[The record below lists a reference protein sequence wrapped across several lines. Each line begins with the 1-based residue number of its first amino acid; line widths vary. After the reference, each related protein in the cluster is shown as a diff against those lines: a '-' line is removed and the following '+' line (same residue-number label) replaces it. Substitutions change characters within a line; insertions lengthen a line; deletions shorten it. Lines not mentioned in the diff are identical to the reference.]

1 MRAPQ
6 VWTHWTAVDSP
17 KILDVFK
24 GIVAV
29 ATHVQRSTRKTS
41 SGPAFYASG
50 FAQRPLLPGFLQGG
64 SYVQPVLD
72 LSSLNPSQRE
82 AVVHEG
88 GPLVVFAGAGSG
100 KTRVITFRVA
110 HLISAH
116 EVAPWRILA
125 VTFTNKAAGEMRER
139 LVNLLG
145 EQAAAV
151 PVGTFHATC
160 ARLLR
165 RHGESVGLSKDFTI
179 YDDQDQ
185 LALVKRVLRDLG
197 LDEKRYQPKAM
208 ASRINR
214 AKQEVQAPGDIDT
227 SDAWSEVVR
236 RVYAT
241 YEKQLHQANAL
252 DFGDLIY
259 RTVRGLESDDRF
271 HDAVIGRFSHVL
283 VDEFQDTNHA
293 QFRLVR
299 LLSEGH
305 RNLCVVGDDDQSIYR
320 WRGADRRNILD
331 FRSSFPDATLVKL
344 EQNYR
349 STKRILR
356 AANAVVVRNVDREP
370 KQLWTDNQEGDAI
383 LVVRTLDER
392 DEARLVLRGVRELL
406 SGGHRL
412 SDIAIFYRT
421 HAQSRVIEESLRS
434 ANIGYR
440 IVGGMRFY
448 DRAEVKDLLAYLR
461 IMSNPADDMSLL
473 RIINTPA
480 RGIGKTTITRLLDW
494 AAQHGTSLSDVLED
508 GETLAGFGSAP
519 RKRLASFGSL
529 ISALREVAASGAP
542 LGEIGAEVVHRSG
555 YGEMLQRDEAPEAEA
570 RFQNIQE
577 LVASMDEFQRENPD
591 ATLADF
597 LENVTLQTS
606 ADEDVGGDRVTL
618 MTVHAAKGLEF
629 PLVMVTGLEE
639 QVFPFKGIDP
649 WEDPEELEEE
659 RRLAYVAFTRA
670 KQRLVLSFAAV
681 RRIFGQ
687 QRVGIPSRFL
697 TELPPEDVEW
707 IGTRPSTP
715 TRRQGSAEARYE
727 PTQSYV
733 DYNEGCDLPETEGLR
748 RGMQVRHAK
757 FGVGEVREVMHG
769 SPPRVAVRFP
779 GWGTRKIIASYLE
792 LA

>member
-1 MRAPQ
+1 M
-6 VWTHWTAVDSP
+6 
-17 KILDVFK
+17 
-24 GIVAV
+24 
-29 ATHVQRSTRKTS
+29 
-41 SGPAFYASG
+41 
-50 FAQRPLLPGFLQGG
+50 
-64 SYVQPVLD
+64 LD
-72 LSSLNPSQRE
+72 LGSLNSRQRE

-100 KTRVITFRVA
+100 KTRVITFRIA
-110 HLISAH
+110 HLIAMH
-116 EVAPWRILA
+116 DVAPWRILA

-139 LVNLLG
+139 LLGLLG
-145 EQAAAV
+145 EQGAAV
-151 PVGTFHATC
+151 QVGTFHATC

-165 RHGESVGLSKDFTI
+165 RHGESLGLSKDFTI

-197 LDEKRYQPKAM
+197 LDEKRYQPKAL
-208 ASRINR
+208 AGRINR
-214 AKQEVQAPGDIDT
+214 AKQEVQGPADIETPDT
-227 SDAWSEVVR
+227 WSEVVR
-236 RVYAT
+236 RVYTT
-241 YEKQLHQANAL
+241 YEERLQQANAL

-259 RTVRGLESDDRF
+259 RTVRALEADDSFR
-271 HDAVIGRFSHVL
+271 DAVVGRFSHVL

-293 QFRLVR
+293 QFRLVQ

-331 FRSSFPDATLVKL
+331 FRASFPDATLVKL

-349 STKRILR
+349 STQRILR
-356 AANAVVVRNVDREP
+356 AANAVIARNTDREP
-370 KQLWTDNQEGDAI
+370 KELWTDNQEGDAI
-383 LVVRTLDER
+383 LVVRTMDER

-406 SGGHRL
+406 SQGHSL
-412 SDIAIFYRT
+412 SDVAVFYRT

-461 IMSNPADDMSLL
+461 VMINPADDMSLL
-473 RIINTPA
+473 RIINTPS
-480 RGIGKTTITRLLDW
+480 RGIGKTTITRLLDS
-494 AAQHGTSLSDVLED
+494 AAEQARTLSDLLDDEL
-508 GETLAGFGSAP
+508 TLAQFGSAA
-519 RKRLASFGSL
+519 RKRLSAFRGLMSSL
-529 ISALREVAASGAP
+529 RDIAVSGAP
-542 LGEIGAEVVHRSG
+542 LGEIGAELVNQSG
-555 YGEMLQRDEAPEAEA
+555 YAEMLRHDDTPEADA

-577 LVASMDEFQRENPD
+577 LVASMDEFEREHTES
-591 ATLADF
+591 TLADF
-597 LENVTLQTS
+597 LENVTLHTS
-606 ADEDVGGDRVTL
+606 ADDAAGDALAGDRVTL

-629 PLVMVTGLEE
+629 PVVMVTGLEE

-670 KQRLVLSFAAV
+670 KERLVLSFAAI

-697 TELPPEDVEW
+697 TELPGEDIEW
-707 IGTRPSTP
+707 IGARSSSPSRPSAPAESRRGP
-715 TRRQGSAEARYE
+715 TD
-727 PTQSYV
+727 SYV
-733 DYNEGCDLPETEGLR
+733 DYSEGSDLSDLEGLR
-748 RGMQVRHAK
+748 RGVQVRHPK
-757 FGVGEVREVMHG
+757 FGVGEVTEVMQG
-769 SPPRVAVRFP
+769 SPPRVSVRFP

-792 LA
+792 PA

>member
-1 MRAPQ
+1 M
-6 VWTHWTAVDSP
+6 
-17 KILDVFK
+17 
-24 GIVAV
+24 
-29 ATHVQRSTRKTS
+29 
-41 SGPAFYASG
+41 
-50 FAQRPLLPGFLQGG
+50 
-64 SYVQPVLD
+64 LD
-72 LSSLNPSQRE
+72 LSSLNSRQRE
-82 AVVHEG
+82 AVIHEG

-110 HLISAH
+110 QLIAAH
-116 EVAPWRILA
+116 DVAPWRILA

-139 LVNLLG
+139 LLRLLG
-145 EQAAAV
+145 EQGSAV
-151 PVGTFHATC
+151 QVGTFHATC

-165 RHGESVGLSKDFTI
+165 RYGESSGLSKDFTI

-185 LALVKRVLRDLG
+185 QALVKRVLRDLG

-208 ASRINR
+208 AGRINR
-214 AKQEVQAPGDIDT
+214 AKQEVQGPDEIET
-227 SDAWSEVVR
+227 PDAWSEVVR
-236 RVYAT
+236 RVYTA
-241 YEKQLHQANAL
+241 YEERLRMANAL

-259 RTVRGLESDDRF
+259 RTVRALESDEAFR
-271 HDAVIGRFSHVL
+271 DAVVGRFSHVL

-331 FRSSFPDATLVKL
+331 FRASFPDATLVKL

-349 STKRILR
+349 STQRILR
-356 AANAVVVRNVDREP
+356 AANAVIARNTDREP
-370 KQLWTDNQEGDAI
+370 KELWTDNPEGDAI
-383 LVVRTLDER
+383 LVVRTMDER
-392 DEARLVLRGVRELL
+392 DEARLVLRGLRELT
-406 SGGHRL
+406 SQGHRL
-412 SDIAIFYRT
+412 SDVAVFYRT

-461 IMSNPADDMSLL
+461 VMTNPVDDMSLL
-473 RIINTPA
+473 RIINMPA
-480 RGIGKTTITRLLDW
+480 RGIGKTTITRLLDL
-494 AAQHGTSLSDVLED
+494 AAQYGQSLNDVLD
-508 GETLAGFGSAP
+508 DDATLAQFGSAA
-519 RKRLASFGSL
+519 RKRLGAFRGL
-529 ISALREVAASGAP
+529 MAGLRDVAASGVP
-542 LGEIGAEVVHRSG
+542 LGEICADLVNRSG
-555 YGEMLQRDEAPEAEA
+555 YAEMLQHDDTPEADA

-577 LVASMDEFQRENPD
+577 LVASMDEFQRDRPES
-591 ATLADF
+591 TLAEF

-606 ADEDVGGDRVTL
+606 ADEQVGGDRVTL

-629 PLVMVTGLEE
+629 PVVMVTGLEE

-670 KQRLVLSFAAV
+670 EQRLVLSFAAV

-697 TELPPEDVEW
+697 TELPAEDIEW
-707 IGTRPSTP
+707 IGARSSPPSSSASIAGERHHEP
-715 TRRQGSAEARYE
+715 SESYIDYSEGS
-727 PTQSYV
+727 
-733 DYNEGCDLPETEGLR
+733 DLSDLEGLR
-748 RGMQVRHAK
+748 RGMQVRHPK
-757 FGVGEVREVMHG
+757 FGVGEVREVMQG
-769 SPPRVAVRFP
+769 SPPRVAVRFA
-779 GWGTRKIIASYLE
+779 GWGTRTIIASYLE
-792 LA
+792 PA

>member
-1 MRAPQ
+1 
-6 VWTHWTAVDSP
+6 
-17 KILDVFK
+17 
-24 GIVAV
+24 
-29 ATHVQRSTRKTS
+29 
-41 SGPAFYASG
+41 
-50 FAQRPLLPGFLQGG
+50 
-64 SYVQPVLD
+64 VLD
-72 LSSLNPSQRE
+72 LGSLNSPQRE

-100 KTRVITFRVA
+100 KTRVITFRIA
-110 HLISAH
+110 HLIATH
-116 EVAPWRILA
+116 DVAPWRILA

-139 LVNLLG
+139 LLRLLG
-145 EQAAAV
+145 EQGTAV
-151 PVGTFHATC
+151 QVGTFHATC

-165 RHGESVGLSKDFTI
+165 RHGESLGLTKDFTI

-208 ASRINR
+208 AGRINR
-214 AKQEVQAPGDIDT
+214 AKQEVQGPDDIETPDT
-227 SDAWSEVVR
+227 WSEVVR
-236 RVYAT
+236 RVYST
-241 YEKQLHQANAL
+241 YEERLHQANAL

-259 RTVRGLESDDRF
+259 RTVRALESDDSFR
-271 HDAVIGRFSHVL
+271 DAVVGRFSHVL

-293 QFRLVR
+293 QFRLVQ

-331 FRSSFPDATLVKL
+331 FRASFPDATLVKL

-349 STKRILR
+349 STQRILR
-356 AANAVVVRNVDREP
+356 AANAVIARNTDREP
-370 KQLWTDNQEGDAI
+370 KELWTDNQEGDAI
-383 LVVRTLDER
+383 LVVRTMDER

-406 SGGHRL
+406 SQGHSL
-412 SDIAIFYRT
+412 SDVAVFYRT

-461 IMSNPADDMSLL
+461 VMINPVDDMSLL
-473 RIINTPA
+473 RIINTPS
-480 RGIGKTTITRLLDW
+480 RGIGKTTITRLLDL
-494 AAQHGTSLSDVLED
+494 AAEQGRSLSDLLDED
-508 GETLAGFGSAP
+508 ETLNQFGSAA
-519 RKRLASFGSL
+519 RKRLGIFRRLMSD
-529 ISALREVAASGAP
+529 LRDVGASGAP
-542 LGEIGAEVVHRSG
+542 LGEIGAELVNQSG
-555 YGEMLQRDEAPEAEA
+555 YAEMLQHDDTPEADA
-570 RFQNIQE
+570 RFQNLQE
-577 LVASMDEFQRENPD
+577 LVASMDEFQRERSE
-591 ATLADF
+591 ATLAEF
-597 LENVTLQTS
+597 LENVTLHTS
-606 ADEDVGGDRVTL
+606 ADEAADGDRVTL

-629 PLVMVTGLEE
+629 PVVMVTGLEE

-670 KQRLVLSFAAV
+670 EQRLVLSFAAI

-697 TELPPEDVEW
+697 TELPAQDIEW
-707 IGTRPSTP
+707 IGARSSSPSRASAP
-715 TRRQGSAEARYE
+715 EQPRHEPSDSYIDYSEGS
-727 PTQSYV
+727 
-733 DYNEGCDLPETEGLR
+733 DLSDLEGLR
-748 RGMQVRHAK
+748 RGVQVRHPK
-757 FGVGEVREVMHG
+757 FGVGEVREVMQG
-769 SPPRVAVRFP
+769 SPPRVSVHFP

-792 LA
+792 PA

>member
-1 MRAPQ
+1 M
-6 VWTHWTAVDSP
+6 
-17 KILDVFK
+17 
-24 GIVAV
+24 
-29 ATHVQRSTRKTS
+29 
-41 SGPAFYASG
+41 
-50 FAQRPLLPGFLQGG
+50 
-64 SYVQPVLD
+64 LD
-72 LSSLNPSQRE
+72 LGSLNSRQRE

-100 KTRVITFRVA
+100 KTRVITFRIA
-110 HLISAH
+110 HLIAMH
-116 EVAPWRILA
+116 DVAPWRILA

-139 LVNLLG
+139 LLGLLG
-145 EQAAAV
+145 EQGAPV
-151 PVGTFHATC
+151 QVGTFHATC

-165 RHGESVGLSKDFTI
+165 RHGESLGLSKDFTI

-208 ASRINR
+208 AGRINR
-214 AKQEVQAPGDIDT
+214 AKQEVQGPADIETPDT
-227 SDAWSEVVR
+227 WSEVVR
-236 RVYAT
+236 RVYTT
-241 YEKQLHQANAL
+241 YEERLQQANAL

-259 RTVRGLESDDRF
+259 RTVRAIEADDSFR
-271 HDAVIGRFSHVL
+271 DAVIGRFSHVL

-293 QFRLVR
+293 QFRLVQ

-331 FRSSFPDATLVKL
+331 FRASFADATLVKL

-349 STKRILR
+349 STQRILR
-356 AANAVVVRNVDREP
+356 AANAVIARNTDREP
-370 KQLWTDNQEGDAI
+370 KELWTDNQEGDAI
-383 LVVRTLDER
+383 LVVRTMDER

-406 SGGHRL
+406 SQGHSL
-412 SDIAIFYRT
+412 SDVAVFYRT

-434 ANIGYR
+434 ANIAYR

-461 IMSNPADDMSLL
+461 VMINPADDMSLL
-473 RIINTPA
+473 RIINTPS
-480 RGIGKTTITRLLDW
+480 RGIGKTTITRLLDS
-494 AAQHGTSLSDVLED
+494 AAEQARTLSDLLDDEL
-508 GETLAGFGSAP
+508 TLAQFGSAA
-519 RKRLASFGSL
+519 RKRLSAFRGLMSSL
-529 ISALREVAASGAP
+529 RDIAASGAP
-542 LGEIGAEVVHRSG
+542 LGEIGAELVNQSG
-555 YGEMLQRDEAPEAEA
+555 YAEMLRHDDTPEADA

-577 LVASMDEFQRENPD
+577 LVASMDEFEREHTES
-591 ATLADF
+591 TLADF
-597 LENVTLQTS
+597 LENVTLHTS
-606 ADEDVGGDRVTL
+606 ADDAAGGALAGDRVTL

-629 PLVMVTGLEE
+629 PVVMVTGLEE

-670 KQRLVLSFAAV
+670 KERLVLSFAAI

-697 TELPPEDVEW
+697 TELPGEDIEW
-707 IGTRPSTP
+707 IGARSSPPSRPSAPAEPRRGP
-715 TRRQGSAEARYE
+715 TD
-727 PTQSYV
+727 SYV
-733 DYNEGCDLPETEGLR
+733 DYSEGSDLSDLEGLR
-748 RGMQVRHAK
+748 RGVQVRHPK
-757 FGVGEVREVMHG
+757 FGVGEVTEVMQG
-769 SPPRVAVRFP
+769 SPPRVSVRFP

-792 LA
+792 PA

>member
-1 MRAPQ
+1 
-6 VWTHWTAVDSP
+6 
-17 KILDVFK
+17 
-24 GIVAV
+24 
-29 ATHVQRSTRKTS
+29 
-41 SGPAFYASG
+41 
-50 FAQRPLLPGFLQGG
+50 LPGFPQAG

-72 LSSLNPSQRE
+72 LSSLNSRQRE

-110 HLISAH
+110 HLISVH
-116 EVAPWRILA
+116 DVAPWRILA

-139 LVNLLG
+139 LLGLLG
-145 EQAAAV
+145 EQGAAV
-151 PVGTFHATC
+151 QVGTFHATC

-165 RHGESVGLSKDFTI
+165 RHGESFGISKDFTI

-208 ASRINR
+208 AGRINR
-214 AKQEVQAPGDIDT
+214 AKQEVQGPDDIETPD
-227 SDAWSEVVR
+227 SWAEVVR
-236 RVYAT
+236 RVYTT
-241 YEKQLHQANAL
+241 YEERLHQANAL

-259 RTVRGLESDDRF
+259 RTVRALESDEAFRE
-271 HDAVIGRFSHVL
+271 AVVGRFSHVL

-293 QFRLVR
+293 QFRLVQ

-305 RNLCVVGDDDQSIYR
+305 RELCVVGDDDQSIYR

-331 FRSSFPDATLVKL
+331 FRASFPDATLVKL

-356 AANAVVVRNVDREP
+356 AANAVIARNTDREP
-370 KQLWTDNQEGDAI
+370 KELWTDNQEGGAI
-383 LVVRTLDER
+383 LVVRTMDER
-392 DEARLVLRGVRELL
+392 DEGRLVLRGVRELL
-406 SGGHRL
+406 SQGQSL
-412 SDIAIFYRT
+412 SDVAVFYRT

-440 IVGGMRFY
+440 IIGGMRFY

-461 IMSNPADDMSLL
+461 VMTNPVDDMSLL

-480 RGIGKTTITRLLDW
+480 RGIGKTTVTRLLDF
-494 AAQHGTSLSDVLED
+494 AAEQGRSLSELLDDEGVL
-508 GETLAGFGSAP
+508 AQFGSAA
-519 RKRLASFGSL
+519 RKRLGAFHGLMSG
-529 ISALREVAASGAP
+529 LRDVAASGAP
-542 LGEIGAEVVHRSG
+542 LGEVGAELVNHSG
-555 YGEMLQRDEAPEAEA
+555 YAEMLRHDDTPEADA

-577 LVASMDEFQRENPD
+577 LVASMDEFEREHPES
-591 ATLADF
+591 TLADF

-606 ADEDVGGDRVTL
+606 ADEAAGGDRVTL

-629 PLVMVTGLEE
+629 PVVMVTGLEE

-649 WEDPEELEEE
+649 WEDPDELEEE

-697 TELPPEDVEW
+697 TELPGEDVEW
-707 IGTRPSTP
+707 IGARSSSPA
-715 TRRQGSAEARYE
+715 RASAPEGPRHDSND
-727 PTQSYV
+727 SYV
-733 DYNEGCDLPETEGLR
+733 DYSEGSDLSDLEGLR
-748 RGMQVRHAK
+748 RGVQVRHPK
-757 FGVGEVREVMHG
+757 FGVGEVTEVMQG
-769 SPPRVAVRFP
+769 SPPRVSVRFP

-792 LA
+792 PA

>member
-1 MRAPQ
+1 
-6 VWTHWTAVDSP
+6 
-17 KILDVFK
+17 
-24 GIVAV
+24 
-29 ATHVQRSTRKTS
+29 
-41 SGPAFYASG
+41 
-50 FAQRPLLPGFLQGG
+50 
-64 SYVQPVLD
+64 VLD
-72 LSSLNPSQRE
+72 LGSLNSRQRE

-100 KTRVITFRVA
+100 KTRVITFRIA
-110 HLISAH
+110 HLIAMH
-116 EVAPWRILA
+116 DVAPWRILA

-139 LVNLLG
+139 LLGLLG
-145 EQAAAV
+145 EQGAAV
-151 PVGTFHATC
+151 QVGTFHATC

-165 RHGESVGLSKDFTI
+165 RHGESLGLSKDFTI

-208 ASRINR
+208 AGRINR
-214 AKQEVQAPGDIDT
+214 AKQEVQGPADIETPDT
-227 SDAWSEVVR
+227 WSEVVR
-236 RVYAT
+236 RVYTT
-241 YEKQLHQANAL
+241 YEERLQQANAL

-259 RTVRGLESDDRF
+259 RTVRALEADDSFR
-271 HDAVIGRFSHVL
+271 DAVIGRFSHVL

-293 QFRLVR
+293 QFRLVQ

-331 FRSSFPDATLVKL
+331 FRASFADATLVKL

-349 STKRILR
+349 STQRILR
-356 AANAVVVRNVDREP
+356 AANAVIARNTDREP
-370 KQLWTDNQEGDAI
+370 KELWTDNQEGDAI
-383 LVVRTLDER
+383 LVVRTMDER

-406 SGGHRL
+406 SQGHSL
-412 SDIAIFYRT
+412 SDVAVFYRT

-461 IMSNPADDMSLL
+461 VMINPADDMSLL
-473 RIINTPA
+473 RIINTPS
-480 RGIGKTTITRLLDW
+480 RGIGKTTITRLLDS
-494 AAQHGTSLSDVLED
+494 AAEQARTLSDLLDDEL
-508 GETLAGFGSAP
+508 TLAQFGSAA
-519 RKRLASFGSL
+519 RKRLSAFRGLMSSL
-529 ISALREVAASGAP
+529 RDIAASGAP
-542 LGEIGAEVVHRSG
+542 LGEIGAELVNQSG
-555 YGEMLQRDEAPEAEA
+555 YAEMLRHDDTPEADA

-577 LVASMDEFQRENPD
+577 LVASMDEFEREHTES
-591 ATLADF
+591 TLADF
-597 LENVTLQTS
+597 LENVTLHTS
-606 ADEDVGGDRVTL
+606 ADDAAGGALAGDRVTL

-629 PLVMVTGLEE
+629 PVVMVTGLEE

-670 KQRLVLSFAAV
+670 KERLVLSFAAI

-697 TELPPEDVEW
+697 TELPGEDIEW
-707 IGTRPSTP
+707 IGARSSSPSRPSAPAEPRRGP
-715 TRRQGSAEARYE
+715 TD
-727 PTQSYV
+727 SYV
-733 DYNEGCDLPETEGLR
+733 DYSEGSDLSDLEGLR
-748 RGMQVRHAK
+748 RGVQVRHPK
-757 FGVGEVREVMHG
+757 FGVGEVTEVMQG
-769 SPPRVAVRFP
+769 SPPRVSVRFP

-792 LA
+792 PT

>member
-1 MRAPQ
+1 
-6 VWTHWTAVDSP
+6 
-17 KILDVFK
+17 
-24 GIVAV
+24 
-29 ATHVQRSTRKTS
+29 
-41 SGPAFYASG
+41 
-50 FAQRPLLPGFLQGG
+50 
-64 SYVQPVLD
+64 
-72 LSSLNPSQRE
+72 
-82 AVVHEG
+82 
-88 GPLVVFAGAGSG
+88 VVFAGAGSG

-116 EVAPWRILA
+116 DVAPWRILA

-139 LVNLLG
+139 LLDLLG
-145 EQAAAV
+145 EQGAAV
-151 PVGTFHATC
+151 QVGTFHATC

-165 RHGESVGLSKDFTI
+165 RHGETFGISKDFTI

-208 ASRINR
+208 AGRINR
-214 AKQEVQAPGDIDT
+214 AKQEVQGPDDIET
-227 SDAWSEVVR
+227 PDAWSEVVR
-236 RVYAT
+236 RVYVT
-241 YEKQLHQANAL
+241 YEERLHQAHAL

-259 RTVRGLESDDRF
+259 RTVRALESDESFRE
-271 HDAVIGRFSHVL
+271 AVVGRFSHVL

-305 RNLCVVGDDDQSIYR
+305 RSLCVVGDDDQSIYR

-331 FRSSFPDATLVKL
+331 FRASFPDATLVKL

-356 AANAVVVRNVDREP
+356 AANAVIARNADREP
-370 KQLWTDNQEGDAI
+370 KELWTDNQDGDAI
-383 LVVRTLDER
+383 LVVRTMDER
-392 DEARLVLRGVRELL
+392 DEARLVLRGVRELV
-406 SGGHRL
+406 SRGHRL
-412 SDIAIFYRT
+412 SDVAVFYRT
-421 HAQSRVIEESLRS
+421 HAQSRVIEEVLRG

-461 IMSNPADDMSLL
+461 VMTNPADDMSLL

-480 RGIGKTTITRLLDW
+480 RGIGKTTITRLLDF
-494 AAQHGTSLSDVLED
+494 AAQYGQSLSDLLDDEV
-508 GETLAGFGSAP
+508 TFSQFGSAA
-519 RKRLASFGSL
+519 RKRLGAFRRL
-529 ISALREVAASGAP
+529 MVDLRDVGASGAP
-542 LGEIGAEVVHRSG
+542 LGEIGAELVNRSE
-555 YGEMLQRDEAPEAEA
+555 YGQMLQQDDTPEADA
-570 RFQNIQE
+570 RFQNVQE
-577 LVASMDEFQRENPD
+577 LVASMDEFQRERPD

-606 ADEDVGGDRVTL
+606 ADEQVGGDRVTL

-629 PLVMVTGLEE
+629 PIVMVTGLEE

-649 WEDPEELEEE
+649 WEDPDELEEE

-670 KQRLVLSFAAV
+670 QQRLVLSFAAV

-697 TELPPEDVEW
+697 TELPGEDIEW
-707 IGTRPSTP
+707 IGARSSSP
-715 TRRQGSAEARYE
+715 TRASGRAQSGDGSTE
-727 PTQSYV
+727 SYV
-733 DYNEGCDLPETEGLR
+733 DYGEGSDLSDLEGLR
-748 RGMQVRHAK
+748 RGMQVRHPK
-757 FGVGEVREVMHG
+757 FGVGEVREVMQG
-769 SPPRVAVRFP
+769 SPPRVSVRFP

-792 LA
+792 PA

>member
-1 MRAPQ
+1 M
-6 VWTHWTAVDSP
+6 
-17 KILDVFK
+17 
-24 GIVAV
+24 
-29 ATHVQRSTRKTS
+29 
-41 SGPAFYASG
+41 
-50 FAQRPLLPGFLQGG
+50 
-64 SYVQPVLD
+64 LD
-72 LSSLNPSQRE
+72 LSSLNSRQRE

-110 HLISAH
+110 QLIATH
-116 EVAPWRILA
+116 DVAPWRILA

-139 LVNLLG
+139 LLSLLG
-145 EQAAAV
+145 EQGAAV
-151 PVGTFHATC
+151 QVGTFHATC

-165 RHGESVGLSKDFTI
+165 RYGESSGLSKDFTI

-185 LALVKRVLRDLG
+185 QALVKRVLRDLG

-208 ASRINR
+208 AGRINR
-214 AKQEVQAPGDIDT
+214 AKQEVQGPDQIET
-227 SDAWSEVVR
+227 PDAWSEVVR
-236 RVYAT
+236 RVYT
-241 YEKQLHQANAL
+241 SYEARLQQANAL

-259 RTVRGLESDDRF
+259 RTVRALESDAAFR
-271 HDAVIGRFSHVL
+271 DAIVGRFSHVL

-331 FRSSFPDATLVKL
+331 FRASFPDATLVKL

-349 STKRILR
+349 STQRILR
-356 AANAVVVRNVDREP
+356 AANAVIARNTDREP
-370 KQLWTDNQEGDAI
+370 KELWTDNPEGDPI
-383 LVVRTLDER
+383 LVVRTMDER
-392 DEARLVLRGVRELL
+392 DEARLVVRGVREL
-406 SGGHRL
+406 SSQGNRL
-412 SDIAIFYRT
+412 SDVAVFYRT

-461 IMSNPADDMSLL
+461 VMTNPADDMSLL
-473 RIINTPA
+473 RIINTPT
-480 RGIGKTTITRLLDW
+480 RGIGKTTINRLLDF
-494 AAQHGTSLSDVLED
+494 AAQFGQSLSDLLED
-508 GETLAGFGSAP
+508 DAMLGQFGSGA
-519 RKRLASFGSL
+519 RKRLEAFRGLMSTLGD
-529 ISALREVAASGAP
+529 VAASGAP
-542 LGEIGAEVVHRSG
+542 LGEVGAELVQQSG
-555 YGEMLQRDEAPEAEA
+555 YAEMLQHDDTPEADA

-577 LVASMDEFQRENPD
+577 LVASMDEFQSERPES
-591 ATLADF
+591 TLAEF

-606 ADEDVGGDRVTL
+606 ADEQTGGDRVTL

-629 PLVMVTGLEE
+629 PVVMVTGLEE

-670 KQRLVLSFAAV
+670 ERRLVLSFAAV

-697 TELPPEDVEW
+697 TELPAEDIEW
-707 IGTRPSTP
+707 IGARSSSPARAPASEE
-715 TRRQGSAEARYE
+715 RQYE
-727 PTQSYV
+727 PSESYV
-733 DYNEGCDLPETEGLR
+733 DYSEGSDLSDLEGLR
-748 RGMQVRHAK
+748 RGTRVRHPK
-757 FGVGEVREVMHG
+757 FGVGEVREVMQG
-769 SPPRVAVRFP
+769 SPPRVSVHFP

-792 LA
+792 PA